1 MNINASHAAHALSAA
16 TTVILSNTNYGELT
30 PALKDLHGIFSELS
44 GIRAGDITDQDI
56 MLATGKAVSTIKA
69 AHCLLEIDRTRIFL
83 RGIYQAICK
92 MTAARPNDTI
102 NILYAGC
109 GPYATLLTPLTSR
122 FTSKQVK
129 FIMLD
134 VNAVS
139 LDAAREL
146 YDQLGILDYVMD
158 FVCADATA
166 YTLPEN
172 VSIDIVISETML
184 NGLRKEPQLAIMN
197 NLIPQLHPEA
207 IFIPE
212 EIKVDAMLTRWQQE
226 YNSFTILDYQPKR
239 IKVGRI
245 YCASRQFH
253 LPEPV
258 VVRIPASETHN
269 RLDLFTEIRVFAQ
282 EVLTTY
288 NCSLTVPL
296 PICKVENQM
305 CEVIAEFEY
314 IMSENP
320 GFHCTLKAS

>member
-1 MNINASHAAHALSAA
+1 MNTNASHATDTLSAV
-16 TTVILSNTNYGELT
+16 TTILLSDTNYGKLT
-30 PALKDLHGIFSELS
+30 PALKDLHNIFAELC
-44 GIRAGDITDQDI
+44 GVRAGDITDHDI
-56 MLATGKAVSTIKA
+56 NLSSGKAVSTTKA

-92 MTAARPNDTI
+92 ITAARPNETI
-102 NILYAGC
+102 HILYAGC
-109 GPYATLLTPLTSR
+109 GPYATLLTPLTTR

-129 FIMLD
+129 FLMLD

-139 LDAAREL
+139 LAAAHKL
-146 YDQLGILDYVMD
+146 YDQLGLLEYVTD
-158 FVCADATA
+158 FVCADATV

-172 VSIDIVISETML
+172 VRIDIVISETML

-207 IFIPE
+207 VFIPE
-212 EIKVDAMLTRWQQE
+212 EIKIDARLTRWQQE
-226 YNSFTILDYQPKR
+226 YDSFTVPGYQPER
-239 IKVGRI
+239 IKVGLI
-245 YCASRQFH
+245 YCANRQFH

-258 VVRIPASETHN
+258 VVQIPASETHN
-269 RLDLFTEIRVFAQ
+269 QLDLFTEIRVFAQ

-296 PICKVENQM
+296 PICKVENQFR
-305 CEVIAEFEY
+305 EITAEFEY

-320 GFHCTLKAS
+320 GFHCTLKA